1 MQVMKPIA
9 SNALPEGDEWVY
21 EVKYDGFRC
30 VLHWGSDPNS
40 VQIISRNGKDLS
52 GNFPEIINAC
62 QEQKSHVTDYLPL
75 KLDGE
80 LVVLN
85 NTQQA
90 NFSLIQKRGRLK
102 KHDLIEQEASRRP
115 ASFMAFDLIAI
126 NDTDMIDLTF
136 DERKRTL
143 ADVFVGKRSLGDRL
157 HHISSSDNA
166 EALWQDIFAH
176 KGEGMIA
183 KRKDSRYQP
192 GKKHH
197 DWFKVKNWRT
207 IKAFLTFYEP
217 NNDYFTVCVFQDNSV
232 IEIGKCKHGLDD
244 EAYKVLKELF
254 LSKGTDEKG
263 GFRIPPAICAEI
275 HTLDLMGGELREP
288 EFNRLLPQATVDDC
302 TWETLQLDIAM
313 LPETVD
319 VSNTDKLF
327 WPSPGFT
334 KGDLLLYMR
343 EIAPYMLPF
352 LKNRLLT
359 IIRSP
364 DGVHGESFFQK
375 HLPDYAPDFI
385 KGVEHDGENCF
396 VCHDLDS
403 LIWFANHGAL
413 EYHIPFQ
420 TFEDENPLEI
430 VFDLDPPGREQFSLA
445 VKAALLLKQILD
457 DLRLKSFVK
466 TSGGKGLQVHIPL
479 PANSMSYEETGILTQ
494 AVAWTLEKSHPDL
507 FTTERFKKKRGDRL
521 YIDYLQHGEGK
532 TIVSPYSPRK
542 RDDATVAAPLFW
554 DEVNSDLSPDMFR
567 IDNVV
572 ERVKAVGCPFKDYFV
587 AGENQVLDDVLA
599 MIGS

>member
-1 MQVMKPIA
+1 MKPIA